1 MQSGCDGL
9 GVFAQDARAFFD
21 DLHHARIALGRRFKN
36 HRRQHRDFHFVRR
49 LHPANQFIQIVQR
62 KRMQDFRGET
72 DRAAMQ
78 IMFPQ
83 DQTKRLNGKKITA
96 ARVAQN
102 VPPASSSLDSI
113 APASG
118 D

>member
-1 MQSGCDGL
+1 M
-9 GVFAQDARAFFD
+9 
-21 DLHHARIALGRRFKN
+21 
-36 HRRQHRDFHFVRR
+36 
-49 LHPANQFIQIVQR
+49 QIV
-62 KRMQDFRGET
+62 
-72 DRAAMQ
+72 
-78 IMFPQ
+78 FPQ
-83 DQTKRLNGKKITA
+83 DQAKRLNGKKITT